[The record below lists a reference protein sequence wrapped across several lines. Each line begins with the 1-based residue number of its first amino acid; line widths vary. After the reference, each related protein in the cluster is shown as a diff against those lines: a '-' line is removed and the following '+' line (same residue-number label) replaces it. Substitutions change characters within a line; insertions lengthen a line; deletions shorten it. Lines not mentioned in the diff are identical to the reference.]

1 MSFFQHICDPIFTP
15 RGIMSS
21 IHLRIIGLMRSH
33 TVAEEYEHLPPEE
46 AKKRLFSLALK
57 MDANGDKYVDKKE
70 LIDWVLKSFKS
81 LTEEEAMD
89 EMEDEDENDDGKVTW
104 EEHVSETYGMY
115 GDDLVVNQTP
125 EDMEM
130 LENDRELFKAADVNG
145 NGVLEKSEYSGFSHP
160 EELEHMH
167 QVVYEQAM
175 RKRDKNKDGFLSFEE
190 FIADNYGSSPVT
202 TTEHFAIEKDR
213 FINDL
218 DLNGDHKLSREEVL
232 IWLIPN
238 NVDTAKNEVA
248 HLIKSSDTDG
258 DGKLSI
264 QEIVDHHDIF
274 VGSEATDFGE
284 QLQHQKYKD
293 EL

>member
-1 MSFFQHICDPIFTP
+1 MTGYHSLTGIVRCVPHIQKSGGKEFVDHGSYVP
-15 RGIMSS
+15 RDSGHYKGGKHDYDYDHESV
-21 IHLRIIGLMRSH
+21 LGSH

-89 EMEDEDENDDGKVTW
+89 EMEDEDKNDDGKVTW

-160 EELEHMH
+160 EELNICI
-167 QVVYEQAM
+167 
-175 RKRDKNKDGFLSFEE
+175 RCF
-190 FIADNYGSSPVT
+190 T

-232 IWLIPN
+232 ICN
-238 NVDTAKNEVA
+238 TAKNEVA
-248 HLIKSSDTDG
+248 HLIKSSDTDE

-264 QEIVDHHDIF
+264 QEIVDHYDIF